1 MAAVVAAMRAAQL
14 LPNPTISALLLLL
27 VVLATAT
34 AASLRV
40 AVFVS
45 VMAMLA
51 LNYFLLPP
59 FHTLTI
65 ADPQNWVALFVFLAV
80 AMVASQLSAAL
91 RRRSHEALTRQRD
104 LERLYAVSRSVLL
117 AEDEAAIRH
126 SMVRAIADAFE
137 IPGVALYDRQTQEVY
152 RGGADDRPELAAK
165 LEEVAR
171 NGKSFQDGTTTITA
185 IRLGGAPT
193 SSLGIFGVT
202 LNDTVLQSV
211 GNLVAIALERAR
223 GQAASARAQAAQ
235 ASSEL
240 RAAVLDAAAHEFK
253 TPLTSMKVA
262 ATALAQQID
271 GPDPRR
277 ELIDIVNEDV
287 ARLESLV
294 TDAVQMLR
302 IDSGDFV
309 VNSARHRVA
318 DIINVV
324 MREFAARLEGHQVAI
339 DVPADTTV
347 DADRALLLLAVRQ
360 LLDNAVKYS
369 PPASDIG
376 VRAAPGEGGRIAI
389 AVRNTGSTV
398 RERDRERI
406 FERFYR
412 GADAVRVPGTGM
424 GLAIVKQIVQAH
436 GGTLSASSTDGDDTV
451 ITMSFPTG
459 AES

>member
-1 MAAVVAAMRAAQL
+1 MAAVVAAMRTAQP

-45 VMAMLA
+45 AMAMLA

-80 AMVASQLSAAL
+80 AIVASQLSNAL
-91 RRRSHEALTRQRD
+91 RRRSVESVARQRD

-117 AEDEAAIRH
+117 AEHETAIGH
-126 SMVRAIADAFE
+126 SMARAIADAFQ
-137 IPGVALYDRQTQEVY
+137 IPGVALYDRHTQEVY
-152 RGGADDRPELAAK
+152 WGGAEDRPELRAK

-171 NGKSFQDGTTTITA
+171 HGRSFQEGTTTVTA

-193 SSLGIFGVT
+193 SSLGIVGVT

-211 GNLVAIALERAR
+211 SNLVAIALERAR
-223 GQAASARAQAAQ
+223 GQAANARAQAAQ
-235 ASSEL
+235 ESSEL

-271 GPDPRR
+271 STDPRH
-277 ELIDIVNEDV
+277 ELIEIVNEDLS
-287 ARLESLV
+287 RLESLV

-309 VNSARHRVA
+309 VNRARHRVA
-318 DIINVV
+318 DIINAVV
-324 MREFAARLEGHQVAI
+324 REFALGSTATCVVI
-339 DVPADTTV
+339 DAPADVMV

-360 LLDNAVKYS
+360 LLDNALKYS
-369 PPASDIG
+369 PPTSTIG
-376 VRAAPGEGGRIAI
+376 VRVARSDDGAVVI
-389 AVRNTGSTV
+389 AVRNTGSTIA
-398 RERDRERI
+398 ERDE
-406 FERFYR
+406 
-412 GADAVRVPGTGM
+412 GAHLRAVLPWPPAPHRCPARAWG
-424 GLAIVKQIVQAH
+424 
-436 GGTLSASSTDGDDTV
+436 SRS
-451 ITMSFPTG
+451 
-459 AES
+459 